1 MKTKAA
7 VLYEYNRPLV
17 IEELELDPPKE
28 NEVLV
33 QYKAAGLCHTDL
45 SILHG
50 TLPMPPLPCV
60 AGHEGAGVV
69 VEVGEKVRK
78 VKPGDHVLAVWVPV
92 CGGCTYCLKGQHNLC
107 EEKDKVR
114 GGTLL
119 DGTYRLRKGDLNIHS
134 MMGVGTFSQYNV
146 LDERSVL
153 PIDKDLPLDVASI
166 VGCAVITGVGAVL
179 NTAKVAPGSTVA
191 VVGTGG
197 IGLNVIQG
205 AVLANA
211 TTIIAVDV
219 LDNKLAFAKEFGA
232 THTVNADKE
241 DPVLTVMEITDQLGV
256 DYAFEALGK
265 SETAKTCFAMV
276 RRGGVAVIVGVPGL
290 QEKLTLPMFELPL
303 LEKSILGSYY
313 GSCDGRVHLNVLL
326 DLYRNGRLKLDPL
339 VTGRYPF
346 GEIQRGFED
355 LAAGKNARGV
365 VLYGD

>member
-7 VLYEYNRPLV
+7 ILYEYNKPLV
-17 IEELELDPPKE
+17 IEELELDPPKK

-45 SILHG
+45 SVLNGI
-50 TLPMPPLPCV
+50 LPMPPLPCV

-69 VEVGEKVRK
+69 VEVGANVKK

-92 CGGCTYCLKGQHNLC
+92 CGECVYCLKGKHNLC
-107 EEKDKVR
+107 AEKDKVR
-114 GGTLL
+114 GGTML
-119 DGTYRLRKGDLNIHS
+119 DGTFRLRKGDRNIHS

-146 LDERSVL
+146 LSEQSVL
-153 PIDKDLPLDVASI
+153 PIDKDLPFDAVSL

-179 NTAKVAPGSTVA
+179 NTARVEMGSTVA

-197 IGLNVIQG
+197 IGLNAIQG

-211 TTIIAVDV
+211 TTIIAVDI
-219 LDNKLAFAKEFGA
+219 LDNKLAFAREFGA
-232 THTVNADKE
+232 THTINAAKE
-241 DPVLTVMEITDQLGV
+241 DPIEKVMEITNQLGV

-265 SETAKTCFAMV
+265 PETALTCFKMI
-276 RRGGVAVIVGVPGL
+276 RRGGSAVIVGVPGL
-290 QEKLTLPMFELPL
+290 QETLTLPMFELSL

-313 GSCDGRVHLNVLL
+313 GSCDGRVDLKALL
-326 DLYRNGRLKLDPL
+326 DLYKNGRLKLDEL

-346 GEIQRGFED
+346 EEIQKGFED
-355 LAAGKNARGV
+355 LESGKNARGV
-365 VLYGD
+365 IIYGD